1 MGQKKAR
8 KKRAMSRSMK
18 KQIKKKCEATDAGV
32 GHLSLR

>member
-8 KKRAMSRSMK
+8 EKRAMSRSMK
-18 KQIKKKCEATDAGV
+18 KQIKKEYEAADAGV